1 MAEFI
6 KNIFSRVTGWDSQ
19 DPYEDEEFSNEESV
33 ESAPEISIP
42 TEPSRD
48 RGGLFRRPGK
58 VVDMRIP
65 TGPQVIIMQPG
76 AIDTAQEACNH
87 LRAGRTVICNFEHI
101 DQKVAQRV
109 IDFITGATFALEG
122 SVHKVSPVIFVAV
135 PRNTALVDENGSEST
150 EYVRGQGIPAA
161 Y

>member
-6 KNIFSRVTGWDSQ
+6 KNIFNRVTGWDSQ
-19 DPYEDEEFSNEESV
+19 DAYQDDEFSAEETM
-33 ESAPEISIP
+33 EPTPEISIP
-42 TEPSRD
+42 NETSRD

-87 LRAGRTVICNFEHI
+87 LRAGRTVICNFERI

-135 PRNTALVDENGSEST
+135 PRNTALVDDNGADAT
-150 EYVRGQGIPAA
+150 EYVRSQGIPAA